1 MKVDRIPIRE
11 NRKKLNQPRKT
22 SLVQR
27 IIQKVRQW
35 RIVGYITIGISLHKI
50 GTPIEKLIIEMFL
63 LIVFTEMASRKNK
76 SPNEV
81 EEDIKQFKKDINLD

>member
-11 NRKKLNQPRKT
+11 NRKKLNQPRKK